1 MVVLQKYMNVD
12 GNEVVYIRL
21 VFDALSLASRNVS
34 NFGPVALIIMPM
46 NRPA

>member
-21 VFDALSLASRNVS
+21 VFDALSLASRS
-34 NFGPVALIIMPM
+34 NFGPVAPIIMPM